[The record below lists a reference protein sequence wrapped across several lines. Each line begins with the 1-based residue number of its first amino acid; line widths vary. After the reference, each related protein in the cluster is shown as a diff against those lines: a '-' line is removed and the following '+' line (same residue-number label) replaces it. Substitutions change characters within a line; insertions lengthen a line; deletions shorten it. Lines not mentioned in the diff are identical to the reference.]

1 MRVVPKGYL
10 SMQKMRL
17 YYAPK
22 SQNQIVNLPTK
33 KMVKT

>member
-1 MRVVPKGYL
+1 MVQKDHL

-17 YYAPK
+17 HYAPE

-33 KMVKT
+33 QMVKT